1 MCRAMMRRREELT
14 MPFLQLASAVALP
27 VSVGQKD
34 RWSERSDEK
43 IAFLRT
49 GLGVSQVSVFSGICS
64 TWTLRR
70 LRTQIR
76 IAQRSRGI

>member
-1 MCRAMMRRREELT
+1 MMRRREELT

-43 IAFLRT
+43 IASLRT
-49 GLGVSQVSVFSGICS
+49 SLGGFPS
-64 TWTLRR
+64 
-70 LRTQIR
+70 
-76 IAQRSRGI
+76 

>member
-1 MCRAMMRRREELT
+1 MMRRREELT
-14 MPFLQLASAVALP
+14 MPFLEVASAVALP

-49 GLGVSQVSVFSGICS
+49 GLEVFPS
-64 TWTLRR
+64 
-70 LRTQIR
+70 
-76 IAQRSRGI
+76 